1 MHTLLFDFSQCNGK
15 PILWEHLEL
24 LYQEDTSKDA
34 GLWLIP
40 KLKFEHIHLNSFSK
54 MRVDL
59 AAQVREINQL
69 SLH

>member
-1 MHTLLFDFSQCNGK
+1 VHTLLLDFSQCNGK
-15 PILWEHLEL
+15 PILWEHLEA

-34 GLWLIP
+34 GLRLIP

-59 AAQVREINQL
+59 AAQVREIYQL
-69 SLH
+69 CH